1 MLTSQESSV
10 EDDRRPDQAGAR
22 PQDRRGR
29 GVLHEL
35 QHRLLEG
42 KGALDHRMDGDG
54 EFYMNFNIDFLKVKW
69 TLDHRID
76 REFYIYY
83 NINFLKVKRALDFLK
98 VPFTTPPAH
107 PSKQRKQ

>member
-42 KGALDHRMDGDG
+42 KVDTRPQDRQGVLHILQHQLLEGKEGPRLPEGPVYDTSSSSFEAKKTI
-54 EFYMNFNIDFLKVKW
+54 NI
-69 TLDHRID
+69 
-76 REFYIYY
+76 
-83 NINFLKVKRALDFLK
+83 
-98 VPFTTPPAH
+98 
-107 PSKQRKQ
+107 